1 MTKPTTSDNDEG
13 FQLGRLLT
21 DERSRGIVIQ
31 VAVLLAVALFIA
43 FITFNTI
50 TNLQSAGLATGFGF
64 LDDPAFFDIN
74 QPLIEYTSQSSFA
87 RALLVGFLNTVMVSI
102 LGIIAATIIGVIAG
116 VLRLSSNWLVSRLV
130 TSYVEFVR
138 NVPVLLQIIF
148 WWALLTGLP
157 KVRDSLSIGDAAF
170 LNNRGVRVPA
180 PLTEPGF
187 GWVLVA
193 LAAGIVI
200 AVLIARWARK
210 RQDLTGQIFPTGW
223 TTMGLVIGLPLI
235 VYFAFGQ
242 PLGWEIPRRTRFNF
256 QGGINITPE
265 LIALWLALATYT
277 GAFIAEIVRAGIL
290 SVGRGQSEA
299 AFALG
304 LRPNLTMRKIILPQA
319 LRVIIPPLTSQYL
332 NLTKNSSLA
341 IVIGYQD
348 LVSIGGSILNQS
360 GRSLEIVAIW
370 MAVYLSLSLATSGYM
385 NWYNKRISLVER

>member
-1 MTKPTTSDNDEG
+1 MTKHTTSDNDEG
-13 FQLGRLLT
+13 CRLGRLLT

-50 TNLQSAGLATGFGF
+50 TNLKSAGLATGFGF

-74 QPLIEYTSQSSFA
+74 QPLIEYNSQSSFA
-87 RALLVGFLNTVMVSI
+87 RALLVGFLNTVMVSV

-116 VLRLSSNWLVSRLV
+116 VLRLSSNWLISRLV

-157 KVRDSLSIGDAAF
+157 KVRDSLSLGDTAF

-187 GWVLVA
+187 GWVLAA

-200 AVLIARWARK
+200 AILITRWARK

-223 TTMGLVIGLPLI
+223 TTIGLIIGLPLI
-235 VYFAFGQ
+235 VYFALGQ

-290 SVGRGQSEA
+290 SVSRGQSEA

-304 LRPNLTMRKIILPQA
+304 LRPNLTMQKIILPQA

-360 GRSLEIVAIW
+360 GHSLEIVAIW
-370 MAVYLSLSLATSGYM
+370 MAVYLSLSLATSAYM